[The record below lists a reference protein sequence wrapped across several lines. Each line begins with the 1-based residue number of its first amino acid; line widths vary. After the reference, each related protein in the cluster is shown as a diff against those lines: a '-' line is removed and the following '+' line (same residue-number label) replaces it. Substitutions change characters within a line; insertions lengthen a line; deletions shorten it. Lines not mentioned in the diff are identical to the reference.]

1 MSVTSIELQ
10 VISKI
15 LTSDNAA
22 EIDALCEFDG
32 SYYSIFRPHIEF
44 ILHHKDTYGNV
55 PDPFTFQ
62 TEFQDVTLVNVK
74 ESLTYLTEEIRRNK
88 RHIMLI
94 DTFNKLKDL
103 GSGDVDDAWAYLE
116 KQCEKVGAL
125 SSTQPLDLV
134 KDAKKRSRQVI
145 EYSQQARIPTGFPEI
160 DKVMYGGLSTVE
172 ELLLLIARTNSGK
185 AQPLNSKVL
194 TPTGWVTMG
203 SLKIGDDVVGEN
215 NDVGQVVK
223 IFPQGEKDFYRVTFD
238 DNTVVECCD
247 DHLWKVLD
255 CERRK
260 RGRSNYG
267 VHQILTLK
275 EIRNSLSNKYS
286 VDISDPIEFD
296 VPFDESNELDGYLLG
311 VILGDG
317 GISKNYVTITN
328 ESEEIWGRIESILNK
343 YGCERSGKHKDQIRG
358 IVRGK
363 NYVVDKLR
371 EYKLLGNKSVD
382 KFIPKQYLTAPVHV
396 RKALLAGLVDTDG
409 YAMENRTI
417 WEFDT
422 ASEQLCFDF
431 AELARSLG
439 IYVKVYDRKP
449 SFYVTSDGVRHQG
462 VGSRHTSCRS
472 IFNPF
477 WYSKK
482 AQRYRLRTE
491 VYNRSMPRRH
501 CKKIRSVEYAGKT
514 ECQCILLNNRTHT
527 YLTEGYTVTH
537 NSWVASRIM
546 ESAQKHGFPGLYYSP
561 EMQASFLGT
570 RFDTWREHFPNSQ
583 LHQGD
588 YTEAYYKYLTD
599 LEDQETSA
607 FVLEDKDVA
616 DGVVNVPVL
625 KRFVKKHGIKIVI
638 IDGLSY
644 MEDSDGKRGDTD
656 YVKYKN
662 LCAALFKMSKECGCA
677 VVVIMQ
683 ANRATKD
690 NKDDKGEV
698 FPNIYNVEGSDHPAR
713 IATQVF
719 AMRQIFDKHV
729 LDIRLEKSRNANNQK
744 PEFSYAWDINTGN
757 LQYLPNGDDS
767 VGSSV
772 TPVISPDI
780 DIPAVDVP
788 TVGDTDLNAD
798 DDIEF

>member
-22 EIDALCEFDG
+22 EVETLCEFDG

-44 ILHHKDTYGNV
+44 ILHHKDQYGNV

-62 TEFQDVTLVNVK
+62 TEFQDVTLVNVR
-74 ESLTYLTEEIRRNK
+74 ESLAYLTEEIRRNK

-185 AQPLNSKVL
+185 S
-194 TPTGWVTMG
+194 W
-203 SLKIGDDVVGEN
+203 I
-215 NDVGQVVK
+215 
-223 IFPQGEKDFYRVTFD
+223 
-238 DNTVVECCD
+238 
-247 DHLWKVLD
+247 
-255 CERRK
+255 
-260 RGRSNYG
+260 
-267 VHQILTLK
+267 
-275 EIRNSLSNKYS
+275 
-286 VDISDPIEFD
+286 
-296 VPFDESNELDGYLLG
+296 
-311 VILGDG
+311 
-317 GISKNYVTITN
+317 
-328 ESEEIWGRIESILNK
+328 
-343 YGCERSGKHKDQIRG
+343 
-358 IVRGK
+358 
-363 NYVVDKLR
+363 
-371 EYKLLGNKSVD
+371 
-382 KFIPKQYLTAPVHV
+382 
-396 RKALLAGLVDTDG
+396 
-409 YAMENRTI
+409 
-417 WEFDT
+417 
-422 ASEQLCFDF
+422 
-431 AELARSLG
+431 
-439 IYVKVYDRKP
+439 
-449 SFYVTSDGVRHQG
+449 GVR
-462 VGSRHTSCRS
+462 
-472 IFNPF
+472 
-477 WYSKK
+477 
-482 AQRYRLRTE
+482 
-491 VYNRSMPRRH
+491 M
-501 CKKIRSVEYAGKT
+501 
-514 ECQCILLNNRTHT
+514 
-527 YLTEGYTVTH
+527 
-537 NSWVASRIM
+537 M
-546 ESAQKHGFPGLYYSP
+546 ETAQKNGFPVLYYSP

-570 RFDTWREHFPNSQ
+570 RFDTWRGNFENSK
-583 LHQGD
+583 LHQGN
-588 YTEAYYKYLTD
+588 YTEAYYEYLKD
-599 LEDQETSA
+599 LEEQETSA
-607 FVLEDKDVA
+607 FVLEDKDA
-616 DGVVNVPVL
+616 PDEVVNVPVL
-625 KRFVKKHGIKIVI
+625 KRFVRKNKIKLVV

-662 LCAALFKMSKECGCA
+662 LCTALFKMSKDCGCA

-719 AMRQIFDKHV
+719 AVRQIFDKHV

-780 DIPAVDVP
+780 DIPTVDVP
-788 TVGDTDLNAD
+788 TVDDTDLNAD